1 MDAMKTLVG
10 ADDGARAPLK
20 ELRRIVNERRQLDA
34 AEELA
39 VRRARN
45 AGYSWT
51 AIGAALGVSKQA
63 VHRRYGK

>member
-1 MDAMKTLVG
+1 MKTLVG
-10 ADDGARAPLK
+10 ADDDAPLK
-20 ELRRIVNERRQLDA
+20 ELGRIVRERRQLDT

-51 AIGAALGVSKQA
+51 AIGAALGISKQA
-63 VHRRYGK
+63 AHRRYGK

>member
-1 MDAMKTLVG
+1 MDAMKTLIG
-10 ADDGARAPLK
+10 AADDSPLK
-20 ELRRIVNERRQLDA
+20 ELGRIVRARRELDA

-45 AGYSWT
+45 AGHSWT
-51 AIGAALGVSKQA
+51 AIGAALGISKQA